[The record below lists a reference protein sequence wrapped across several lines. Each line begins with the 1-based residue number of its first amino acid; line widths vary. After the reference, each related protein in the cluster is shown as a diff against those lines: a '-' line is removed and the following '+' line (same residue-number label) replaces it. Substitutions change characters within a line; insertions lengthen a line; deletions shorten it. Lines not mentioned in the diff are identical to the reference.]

1 MTETAN
7 KSTSNLDIA
16 LRDVRR
22 YLMEKGNYFDRGPAY
37 EGNGKVLSG
46 VRQAIHLYEGMGY
59 TKLMEFGDPPVY
71 GVLGRGHREVH
82 IFQIQDPKIREWL
95 ENVESGSATLKDP
108 AMRAYML
115 EKSGLKEN
123 DLAVA
128 ANPRQYHINE
138 VDGVFIAS
146 TDDIDGSSN

>member
-1 MTETAN
+1 MIETAN
-7 KSTSNLDIA
+7 KSTSNFDIA
-16 LRDVRR
+16 LRAVRR

-37 EGNGKVLSG
+37 EGNGKVLPSVG
-46 VRQAIHLYEGMGY
+46 QAVRLYEGLGY

-71 GVLGRGHREVH
+71 AVLERGHREAH
-82 IFQIQDPKIREWL
+82 IFQIQDPRIREWL
-95 ENVESGSATLKDP
+95 ENDESGSASLKDP

-115 EKSGLKEN
+115 EKSGLKES

-138 VDGVFIAS
+138 VDGVFIAT
-146 TDDIDGSSN
+146 TDDMDGS